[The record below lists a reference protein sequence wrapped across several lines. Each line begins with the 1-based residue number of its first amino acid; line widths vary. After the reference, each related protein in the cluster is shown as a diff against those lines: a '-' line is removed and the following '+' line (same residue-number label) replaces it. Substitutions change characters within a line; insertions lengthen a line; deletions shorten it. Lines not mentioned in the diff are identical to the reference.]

1 MLAYYSCPL
10 CNILRSFRKFPPVW
24 VAVDML
30 ALQICPMCAEEL
42 EEDGVAAP
50 KQIGFAGGSGGGRPE
65 SQLVN
70 AVSDHMLEVCD
81 D

>member
-1 MLAYYSCPL
+1 
-10 CNILRSFRKFPPVW
+10 
-24 VAVDML
+24 
-30 ALQICPMCAEEL
+30 MCAEEL